1 VIFGSLFD
9 NEISFPVSMVVLE
22 DKNSLGMGIQIL
34 LRQIDFGSFLMVA
47 AKMIVLA
54 IVSGLSTVLIKL
66 FGYFSLAYCVG
77 NLSDV
82 D

>member
-1 VIFGSLFD
+1 
-9 NEISFPVSMVVLE
+9 
-22 DKNSLGMGIQIL
+22 
-34 LRQIDFGSFLMVA
+34 MVA

-54 IVSGLSTVLIKL
+54 IVSGLSTVLINL
-66 FGYFSLAYCVG
+66 FGYFSLAYRVG